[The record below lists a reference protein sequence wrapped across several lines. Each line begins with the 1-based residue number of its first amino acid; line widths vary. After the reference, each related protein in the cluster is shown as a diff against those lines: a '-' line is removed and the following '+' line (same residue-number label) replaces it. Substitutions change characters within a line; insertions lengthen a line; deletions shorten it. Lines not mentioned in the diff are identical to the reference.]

1 MTTTTPGARKNWRAR
16 FPRRTRHRVG
26 TRSAWAH
33 RIVPRHRHLPIV
45 LYAIIAG
52 LILWIA
58 ILTIGGALLRAL

>member
-1 MTTTTPGARKNWRAR
+1 MSVTTPRSLK
-16 FPRRTRHRVG
+16 TRPTEG
-26 TRSAWAH
+26 TQPVWPSK
-33 RIVPRHRHLPIV
+33 IVPRHRHLPIV